1 MKPMRP
7 MESHHRL
14 KEVGLPPHF
23 LASQQQTQRGR
34 HSDRRIRE
42 MMKEFFEDAQCF
54 HGGETNRILL
64 VCQLEIVLLTPLK
77 KELAVEFI
85 LLEKEESIA
94 VIQLNRPKAYNA
106 LNPGLMRELTETL
119 QRLDA
124 DPSVGAIIITG
135 NEKAFAAGA
144 DIKEM
149 APLSASEIRKADPIG
164 VWDAVAK
171 VKKPII
177 AAVSGFAL
185 GGGCELAMMCD
196 IIIASETAQFGQ
208 PEINLGIIPGAGG
221 TQRLTHAIGKFKAMD
236 WILTGE
242 IFSAA
247 QAFQAGL
254 VSRLVPAGE
263 ELITAKTLAKTI
275 AAKGAVAV
283 QHAKEAIHASLNN
296 PLDTGLKKERE
307 LFYSL
312 FDTADQKEGMT
323 AFMEKRK
330 PNFQG
335 K

>member
-1 MKPMRP
+1 
-7 MESHHRL
+7 MEYL
-14 KEVGLPPHF
+14 
-23 LASQQQTQRGR
+23 
-34 HSDRRIRE
+34 
-42 MMKEFFEDAQCF
+42 
-54 HGGETNRILL
+54 
-64 VCQLEIVLLTPLK
+64 LLT
-77 KELAVEFI
+77 KEGSVAI
-85 LLEKEESIA
+85 L
-94 VIQLNRPKAYNA
+94 QLNRPKAHNA
-106 LNPGLMRELTETL
+106 LNPGLMRELTETVR
-119 QRLDA
+119 QLDA

-149 APLSASEIRKADPIG
+149 APLSAAEIRKADPIG
-164 VWDAVAK
+164 VWDAVAA

-177 AAVSGFAL
+177 AAVGGFAL

-196 IIIASETAQFGQ
+196 IIVASETAQFGQ

-263 ELITAKTLAKTI
+263 ELNAAKEIAKKI

-283 QHAKEAIHASLNN
+283 RHAKEAIHAALNN
-296 PLDTGLKKERE
+296 PFDIGLKKERE
-307 LFYSL
+307 LFYTL
-312 FDTADQKEGMT
+312 FDTFDQKEGMA
-323 AFMEKRK
+323 AFLEKRK

>member
-1 MKPMRP
+1 M
-7 MESHHRL
+7 
-14 KEVGLPPHF
+14 
-23 LASQQQTQRGR
+23 
-34 HSDRRIRE
+34 
-42 MMKEFFEDAQCF
+42 
-54 HGGETNRILL
+54 
-64 VCQLEIVLLTPLK
+64 
-77 KELAVEFI
+77 EFI
-85 LLEKEESIA
+85 LLEKDESIA
-94 VIQLNRPKAYNA
+94 IIQLNRPKAYNA
-106 LNPGLMRELTETL
+106 LNPGLMLELTETVR
-119 QRLDA
+119 QLDA

-149 APLSASEIRKADPIG
+149 APMSADEIRKVDPIG
-164 VWDAVAK
+164 VWDAVSAI
-171 VKKPII
+171 KKPII

-196 IIIASETAQFGQ
+196 IIVASETAQFGQ

-263 ELITAKTLAKTI
+263 ELNTAKEIAKKI

-283 QHAKEAIHASLNN
+283 RHAKEAIHASFNN
-296 PLDTGLKKERE
+296 PFDTALKKERE

-312 FDTADQKEGMT
+312 FDTTDQKEGMS
-323 AFMEKRK
+323 AFLEKRK

-335 K
+335 R